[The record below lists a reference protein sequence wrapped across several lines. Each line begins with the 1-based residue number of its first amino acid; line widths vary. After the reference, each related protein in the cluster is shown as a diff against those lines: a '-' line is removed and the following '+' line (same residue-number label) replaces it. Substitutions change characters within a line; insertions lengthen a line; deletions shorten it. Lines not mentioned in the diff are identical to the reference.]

1 MASLVVTKCEHVLT
15 GVVSNTTWLAPQS
28 RVVPVSGT
36 FLALLARRLV
46 PVLERGPEW
55 EARPAFRPVFDETG
69 ADARH
74 CIATS
79 RIQYAGHR
87 RVSLASRHPS
97 LRS

>member
-1 MASLVVTKCEHVLT
+1 MASLVATKCERVLT

-36 FLALLARRLV
+36 FLLSWPGAVCLPLSEAPNGRLG
-46 PVLERGPEW
+46 LRS
-55 EARPAFRPVFDETG
+55 RPVFDETG

-74 CIATS
+74 CIATR